1 MYPVYSVSERTV
13 KNRETASRRHLHTRS
28 IQCHGYERDDG
39 LWDIEATL
47 TDEKTYSISNHERG
61 EIRPGNAIHDMTV
74 CLTIDLD
81 MVIQDVR
88 VEMPSTPFSLCRSAG
103 DVMSRLVGLKI
114 EAGWMR
120 RARELVARTESCTH
134 VMELLGPVST
144 TAYQTMHWAIEER
157 EREQSSR
164 DMPAII
170 DQCKSLTR
178 NSTIVRVMWPEF
190 HESSPD
196 NY

>member
-1 MYPVYSVSERTV
+1 MNNL
-13 KNRETASRRHLHTRS
+13 KIARRKHLHTRS

-61 EIRPGNAIHDMTV
+61 EIQPGNAIHNMTV
-74 CLTIDLD
+74 CLTLDLD
-81 MVIQDVR
+81 LIIRDVH
-88 VEMPSTPFSLCRSAG
+88 VEMPSTPFSLCRSTC
-103 DVMSRLVGLKI
+103 DVMGRLVGLKI

-120 RARELVARTESCTH
+120 KARELITRTESCTH

-157 EREQSSR
+157 EREQSNR
-164 DMPAII
+164 DTPAII
-170 DQCKSLTR
+170 DQCKSLART
-178 NSTIVRVMWPEF
+178 SAIVKIMWPEF
-190 HESSPD
+190 HESSRD
-196 NY
+196 IS